1 MATSYTEIIDRF
13 LSTVSEY
20 MLLNMTDEERYEMLS
35 SYIINAATQFD
46 STCIY
51 DLRDRDN
58 ELGQFNT
65 TLPDEEIDILVDLMR
80 VEWLK
85 HKLYNS
91 EKLRNGMST
100 KDYTVFSPA
109 NLLNEIRTTYQDA
122 RDTANNRLVAYTYT
136 HNGETIAR
144 LRKNGNHILRE

>member
-1 MATSYTEIIDRF
+1 MATSYTVIIERF

-20 MLLNMTDEERYEMLS
+20 MFLDMLKEDRYAILVPYLIGAS
-35 SYIINAATQFD
+35 TQFN
-46 STCIY
+46 SACVF
-51 DLRDRDN
+51 DLEDRD
-58 ELGQFNT
+58 EDLQQFNADLT
-65 TLPDEEIDILVDLMR
+65 DEEIDILVDLMR
-80 VEWLK
+80 VEWMK

-122 RDTANNRLVAYTYT
+122 RESATNRLYGYTYT
-136 HNGETIAR
+136 HNRDKIVR
-144 LRKNGNHILRE
+144 LGNNGD